1 MTLALMPAIYHVF
14 TPGQRQPV
22 GAMNRIS
29 NSVIID
35 CSGAFNYLDEILG
48 DNFPKGAS
56 MYAIL
61 GKDNKTKFQLKTMP
75 EYIPQNECPRFN
87 LVPIP
92 VDKEE
97 EQKLLKKQFPCSL
110 GANFW
115 TFSFTGLVP
124 KEHLYNALCAADSL
138 LSSGHNIVLCKDNL
152 NNIRLVVSTLR
163 GAGKQSRSDLM
174 QSIS

>member
-22 GAMNRIS
+22 GALNRIS

-35 CSGAFNYLDEILG
+35 CSGAFNYLDEILE
-48 DNFPKGAS
+48 DNPQKGAS

-61 GKDNKTKFQLKTMP
+61 GNDNKKNIQLKSMP
-75 EYIPQNECPRFN
+75 EYVPQNDCPRFN
-87 LVPIP
+87 SIPIP

-97 EQKLLKKQFPCSL
+97 EQKLLKKRFPASL
-110 GANFW
+110 GVNFW
-115 TFSFTGLVP
+115 TFSLKELIP
-124 KEHLYNALCAADSL
+124 KEHLYNALCAADTL
-138 LSSGHNIVLCKDNL
+138 LNSGHNIVLCKDNF